1 MKIIKLT
8 RPDGVPVYVVV
19 SSIYYWTLDP
29 VAAGVTK
36 VSFGGIFQDVLE
48 TPEVIEA
55 LVTGLGLH

>member
-1 MKIIKLT
+1 MRVIKLT

-29 VAAGVTK
+29 IGTGFTK
-36 VSFGGIFQDVLE
+36 VSFGGIFQDVIE

-55 LVTGLGLH
+55 MVAGFGLN